1 MKAAKAS
8 TAMAVDD
15 DDALV
20 NNALDGNPPPATIRS
35 KGSRVNYLTAP
46 RAPRAANA
54 TAKGKDAK
62 AKGKTKATQL
72 KEKGKGDPHLF

>member
-1 MKAAKAS
+1 
-8 TAMAVDD
+8 MAVDD

-20 NNALDGNPPPATIRS
+20 NNALDAPPPATIRS
-35 KGSRVNYLTAP
+35 KGSQVNYLTAP
-46 RAPRAANA
+46 RVPRAPKAK
-54 TAKGKDAK
+54 AKGKDAK